1 MFSQLNNFTV
11 SIEKQGPRS
20 ITKASFPLRYGKYSE
35 IRTSDYEFL
44 FNLNGEIKFIRGLN
58 PKWPHPA
65 EQLKRTDGNDW
76 VFYSVGDKSGENG
89 IISWL
94 GEYYLPC
101 LPYPSNSIWEIDYFS
116 NPNVMDAFAAW
127 PQLYA
132 NLYEC
137 RRDSLH
143 TKAKEL
149 IPEFCTQLTAMIDE
163 EKFSLI
169 PADREWEPAA
179 RQPGLSLDIQQ
190 PKVVFNIM
198 ILRSF
203 LSVQENS
210 CLHRQGKTLRPAAGV
225 KPRLCLA
232 ASVV

>member
-1 MFSQLNNFTV
+1 
-11 SIEKQGPRS
+11 
-20 ITKASFPLRYGKYSE
+20 
-35 IRTSDYEFL
+35 
-44 FNLNGEIKFIRGLN
+44 
-58 PKWPHPA
+58 
-65 EQLKRTDGNDW
+65 
-76 VFYSVGDKSGENG
+76 
-89 IISWL
+89 
-94 GEYYLPC
+94 
-101 LPYPSNSIWEIDYFS
+101 
-116 NPNVMDAFAAW
+116 
-127 PQLYA
+127 
-132 NLYEC
+132 
-137 RRDSLH
+137 
-143 TKAKEL
+143 
-149 IPEFCTQLTAMIDE
+149 MIGE

-210 CLHRQGKTLRPAAGV
+210 CLHRQGKTLRPGAGD